1 MAQRRKRPLPTQ
13 VASTRALREFLAT
26 ELVGGVVLLVATV
39 AALVW
44 ANSAWKG
51 GYEQLW
57 GTELGIELGRW
68 RLALDLREWVNE
80 GLMAVFFVLV
90 GLELKR
96 EFLQGELRGG
106 RRAALPV
113 VAAIGGMVVPALLY
127 SVFNLGGEGAD
138 GWGIPMATDIAF
150 ALGVLAVVAPGVPAT
165 LRLFLL
171 TLAIVDDIGA
181 IVVIAAFYT
190 SDLEPAWLAAAF
202 AVLIA
207 VYGLRQVGL
216 TFTPLFV
223 ALGAALWLALH
234 ASGVHATLAGV
245 AMGLLAPATPQL
257 EREIVRSRGDE
268 LLDVFSA
275 EAARTTT
282 RLARQSVSQLEWLEH
297 TLHPWSSLVVIP
309 VFALANAGVSLTGE
323 VMRDALTSPVTLG
336 VLVGLVA
343 GKTLG
348 ITGAAWLAYRTGLAE
363 LPSDVPFRQIAGV
376 AALGGIGFT
385 VSLFVTELAFD
396 DASIAAE
403 AKVGILAASLA
414 ATLLGWLLLSAHNRT
429 SAVQN
434 T

>member
-1 MAQRRKRPLPTQ
+1 MARRWRRRLATQ

-26 ELVGGVVLLVATV
+26 EVVGGVVLLVATA

-51 GYEQLW
+51 SYEQLW

-68 RLALDLREWVNE
+68 RVALDLRGWVNE
-80 GLMAVFFVLV
+80 GLMSVFFVV
-90 GLELKR
+90 VALEVKR
-96 EFLQGELRGG
+96 ELLQGELRDG

-113 VAAIGGMVVPALLY
+113 AAAVGGMVVPALLY
-127 SVFNLGGEGAD
+127 AVFNLGGDGAD

-171 TLAIVDDIGA
+171 TLAIADDIGA
-181 IVVIAAFYT
+181 IIVIAAFYT
-190 SDLEPAWLAAAF
+190 SDLDPAWLAVAA
-202 AVLIA
+202 AVVVA

-223 ALGAALWLALH
+223 ALGAALWLALR
-234 ASGVHATLAGV
+234 ASGVHATIAGV
-245 AMGLLAPATPQL
+245 AMGLLAPATPKL
-257 EREIVRSRGDE
+257 DREIIRSRGDE
-268 LLDVFSA
+268 LLDVFTA

-297 TLHPWSSLVVIP
+297 TLHPWSSLLIIP
-309 VFALANAGVSLTGE
+309 TFALANAGVPLTGGT
-323 VMRDALTSPVTLG
+323 MRDAITSPVTLG

-348 ITGAAWLAYRTGLAE
+348 ITGATWLAHRTGLAE
-363 LPSDVPFRQIAGV
+363 LPSDVAFRQIAGV

-396 DASIAAE
+396 DPSIAAE

-414 ATLLGWLLLSAHNRT
+414 ATLLGWLLLRARPDEPENL
-429 SAVQN
+429 
-434 T
+434 